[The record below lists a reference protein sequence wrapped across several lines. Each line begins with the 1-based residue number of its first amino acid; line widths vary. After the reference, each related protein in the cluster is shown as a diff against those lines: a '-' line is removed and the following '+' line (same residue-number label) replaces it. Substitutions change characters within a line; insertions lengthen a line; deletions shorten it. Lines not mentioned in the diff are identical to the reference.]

1 MPIQSSKKIEDK
13 LFGIFSNHKN
23 ECVFYTGLESIII
36 EPKSILYSFLFY
48 TSSQKKYNRLSKEM
62 NEKIEILKYELK
74 NGGFYAYSI

>member
-1 MPIQSSKKIEDK
+1 MNAFFIPDWKVYLFKPKI
-13 LFGIFSNHKN
+13 
-23 ECVFYTGLESIII
+23 
-36 EPKSILYSFLFY
+36 YSFLFY